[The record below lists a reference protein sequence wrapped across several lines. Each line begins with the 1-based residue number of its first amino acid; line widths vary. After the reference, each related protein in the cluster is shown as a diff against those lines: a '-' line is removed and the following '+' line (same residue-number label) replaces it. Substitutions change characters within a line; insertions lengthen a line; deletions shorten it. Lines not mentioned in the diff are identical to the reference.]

1 MEAIILIESSNLAN
15 IDLGYYNLLSYQ
27 VKWLNKNGFNKIIL
41 ASKEFE
47 VSSYILSLIEFSKE
61 PYKLGTGG
69 AITYASR
76 LLEGDEVYVMNIDD
90 IVFYNPRMLYVD
102 TEYSSMILVSKPR
115 IRYGKVKLRKN
126 MVIRFQEK
134 PYVDMY
140 VSCGHYYFKKH
151 IIDKY
156 FPDYGSLEEDVLPI
170 LAKERLLGSYKFQ
183 GTWISINNYRDIEYA
198 KEVLSKVR
206 L

>member
-1 MEAIILIESSNLAN
+1 MEAIILIGSNSIAN
-15 IDLGYYNLLSYQ
+15 INLGHYSLLAYQ
-27 VKWLNKNGFNKIIL
+27 VKWLSNNGFDKIIL

-47 VSSYILSLIEFSKE
+47 VPSYLLSLIEFSKE

-76 LLEGDEVYVMNIDD
+76 LLREDEVYVMNIDD
-90 IVFYNPRMLYVD
+90 VVFYNPRMLFIN
-102 TEYSSMILVSKPR
+102 TEYPSMILVSKPR

-140 VSCGHYYFKKH
+140 VSCGHYYFKKY

-156 FPDYGSLEEDVLPI
+156 FPDFGSLEEDVLPI
-170 LAKERLLGSYKFQ
+170 LAKERLLGSYRFQ
-183 GTWISINNYRDIEYA
+183 GTWISINNYRDIEHA